1 MERLSESLTKI
12 PQKISSIDQEL
23 EKLEQSLLNHSQSQY
38 YIGGY
43 DQEIES
49 EKERIRQLTDRRSE
63 LIVLENDIRRF
74 LDEWSK
80 KYLEITERII
90 DNNLSIERGK
100 EEDSKI
106 TLKDYDTNQI
116 NKIHLKDNGI
126 PLNEDENKQQ
136 HITDGI
142 GQMDYIPLSED
153 ENKQHSTEGKQ
164 FH

>member
-1 MERLSESLTKI
+1 MERLSESITKI
-12 PQKISSIDQEL
+12 QQKISSIDQEL
-23 EKLEQSLLNHSQSQY
+23 EKLEQSLLNHSQSQHY
-38 YIGGY
+38 TGGY

-49 EKERIRQLTDRRSE
+49 ESERISQLKHRRGE

-74 LDEWSK
+74 LNEWSK
-80 KYLEITERII
+80 KYWEITERIL

-106 TLKDYDTNQI
+106 TLKDNGTNQM

-142 GQMDYIPLSED
+142 GQMDYIPLNED